1 MESEV
6 QRIID
11 QIFRGTREKSESII
25 IDANNHASMEIEK
38 QKELAYQKS
47 KGEVF
52 SILKSGEAEAESFR
66 RTLISDAKRIMTWKL
81 LSEKERL
88 VTSVLDEVK
97 TQLRVFSNSENY
109 TPFLQKLIIDSG
121 ICLNGGKL
129 EILLSEQDTNLLLNL
144 DILTKTIIEKSGK
157 WTELTIS
164 NERLDS
170 LGGCVIRRHDGKIVV
185 NNTFPVILKRRER
198 DLKFKIA
205 KILFP

>member
-11 QIFRGTREKSESII
+11 QIFRGTRENAESIL
-25 IDANNHASMEIEK
+25 IDANNHASMEKEK

-52 SILKSGEAEAESFR
+52 SILKSGEEEAESFR
-66 RTLISDAKRIMTWKL
+66 RTLIADAKRIMTWKL

-97 TQLRVFSNSENY
+97 TRLRVFSNSENY

-121 ICLNGGKL
+121 ICLNGGAL
-129 EILLSEQDTNLLLNL
+129 DVLLSEQDTKLLLNL
-144 DILTKTIIEKSGK
+144 DMLTKTIIEKTGK

-164 NERLDS
+164 NEKLES
-170 LGGCVIRRHDGKIVV
+170 SGGFVIRRHDGKIVI
-185 NNTFPVILKRRER
+185 NNTFSVILKRRER
-198 DLKFKIA
+198 DLRFKIA
-205 KILFP
+205 KILFH

>member
-11 QIFRGTREKSESII
+11 QIFRGTRENAESIL

-52 SILKSGEAEAESFR
+52 SILKSGEEEAESFR
-66 RTLISDAKRIMTWKL
+66 RTLIADAKRIMTWKL

-97 TQLRVFSNSENY
+97 TRLRVFSNSENY

-121 ICLNGGKL
+121 ICLNGGAL
-129 EILLSEQDTNLLLNL
+129 DVLLSEQDTNLLLNL
-144 DILTKTIIEKSGK
+144 DMLTKTIIEKTGK
-157 WTELTIS
+157 WTEFTIS
-164 NERLDS
+164 NEKLES
-170 LGGCVIRRHDGKIVV
+170 LGGCVIKRHDGKIVI
-185 NNTFPVILKRRER
+185 NNTFSVILKRRER
-198 DLKFKIA
+198 DLRFKIA
-205 KILFP
+205 KILFH